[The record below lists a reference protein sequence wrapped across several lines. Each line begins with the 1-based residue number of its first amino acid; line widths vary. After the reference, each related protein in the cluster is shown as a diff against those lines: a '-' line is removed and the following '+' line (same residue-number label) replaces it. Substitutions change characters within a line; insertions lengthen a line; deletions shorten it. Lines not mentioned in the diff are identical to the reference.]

1 MIKEIY
7 TVTESDI
14 NDFNKFV
21 KRIVDDLQYDGL
33 KVKVQF
39 STTETYNH
47 VNYSAMITG
56 EEK

>member
-7 TVTESDI
+7 TITEQDI
-14 NDFNKFV
+14 NKFNKYV
-21 KRIVDDLQYDGL
+21 KTIVKDLQFDGL

-56 EEK
+56 EQN